1 RKAASRIL
9 KDLNCKL
16 ELLELNLFHIEPLVA
31 RLSEI
36 FDIEKPDSDM
46 ITQTTISHL
55 TASADVY
62 NLDSETK
69 NDAELLRNLGFDY
82 VQPSSPIAT
91 KEALHNPSRS
101 EQSADSLER
110 DKIFNKAELKE
121 KEENCLWSR
130 LHYHCVDQK
139 SQSQSSPK
147 PSQVRRDFHSAKN
160 TIKFRDDEIWR
171 SSATRLPVNS
181 GNIDFPKESDTA
193 EQRIERRGYHSS
205 EVNSSGTKN
214 PNENGQ
220 NETEESLPCSCSSVC
235 GQAGSTLSK
244 KSGSSLENSKS
255 RTLSIETTEEF
266 PTKITEPAP
275 IIKTIGWNIATSPI
289 SEANRLSSLKWTSTP
304 SFNDSMRL
312 RRSTVV
318 SKLANA
324 TAKAKYNEKG
334 SLLSVSE
341 MERNATNM
349 GTPENDKDLSGS
361 IDDSDKI
368 VRLCKCGLNPRSS
381 FNVYRE
387 LVMGLFYIIVAWI
400 IPFELGFDIGLH
412 WSFKAFIFVIFGVD
426 TIVESVTLRSSHS
439 ALSSKKTPSLKDWQA
454 YYFSGLFW
462 IDLISTFPFEFL
474 PIAGADYLLSIHLI
488 RLYKLPSIL
497 ISSPMFISMR
507 KNLESALGIGQTF
520 SGIFPLMFALCAFL
534 HIETCAI
541 FLVGTWADFSNTAIA
556 QVQYKSPGDQYA
568 WALFNAVGNTFSM
581 TYNIRK
587 RPTATSEQLV
597 VVVFIITGAGLYASI
612 VGTVSSFAMGF
623 DASGRF
629 YKQKI
634 DELHEYMHWKDI
646 SHTTKRKV
654 AKYYEIKYRGKF
666 FEEATLLSE
675 MNGSLRMEIAIQNC
689 KGLIQK
695 VDFLRRETGDGKD
708 DLFLG
713 RIATALRTC
722 YFVAGD
728 IIITQGE
735 IGADM
740 VGEN

>member
-1 RKAASRIL
+1 MAQNETGRKAASRIL

-130 LHYHCVDQK
+130 L
-139 SQSQSSPK
+139 
-147 PSQVRRDFHSAKN
+147 
-160 TIKFRDDEIWR
+160 
-171 SSATRLPVNS
+171 
-181 GNIDFPKESDTA
+181 
-193 EQRIERRGYHSS
+193 RIERRGYHSS
-205 EVNSSGTKN
+205 EVNSSGEFECVDGTFEMVLAGTKN

-312 RRSTVV
+312 RRSTVI

-666 FEEATLLSE
+666 FEEVK
-675 MNGSLRMEIAIQNC
+675 NSLNSLE
-689 KGLIQK
+689 
-695 VDFLRRETGDGKD
+695 
-708 DLFLG
+708 
-713 RIATALRTC
+713 
-722 YFVAGD
+722 
-728 IIITQGE
+728 
-735 IGADM
+735 
-740 VGEN
+740 